1 MALKQPLIHEIA
13 ERTWL
18 INEFGCNDLYL
29 LEGSERA
36 LLIDAGSGY
45 CDLNKIIR
53 SLTDKPFDVA
63 ITHAHPDHV
72 GMMHQFDRIY
82 INEKELN
89 NKERFEAMV
98 KWKNYDTSD
107 FYLVYN
113 QHVADYDVWECTEE
127 NINKGDKDTEIVFI
141 DEGYVFDLG
150 DRKVWTGFLPGHSE
164 GHLYF
169 VDDLTKIAFTG
180 DCVNANNGT
189 SFHAAS
195 THIRYI
201 EKFLEG
207 YGKTWNRIFTGHSTY
222 GGALNVV
229 SLNVNVVRNLANAY
243 RALLR
248 GEATIEERASHLFP
262 DGPKRQIIIYG
273 TQPSQDRNATDPIVT
288 PQVSPKLWEDG
299 EEHIIP

>member
-1 MALKQPLIHEIA
+1 MGLKQPLIHEIA

-18 INEFGCNDLYL
+18 INEFGVDNLYL
-29 LEGSERA
+29 LEGSEKA
-36 LLIDAGSGY
+36 LLIDCGTAY
-45 CDLNKIIR
+45 IDLDKLIR
-53 SLTDKPFDVA
+53 SLTDKPYEVA

-82 INEKELN
+82 INEKEITD
-89 NKERFEAMV
+89 RFESTV
-98 KWKNYDTSD
+98 NWKNPDMHGFTMVDCLYPE
-107 FYLVYN
+107 
-113 QHVADYDVWECTEE
+113 QPEVWECTEA
-127 NINKGDKDTEIVFI
+127 NINKGDKNTEMVFI

-150 DRKVWTGFLPGHSE
+150 DRKIWTGFLPGHSA

-180 DCVNANNGT
+180 DCVNHNNGS

-195 THIRYI
+195 THIRYL

-207 YGKTWNRIFTGHSTY
+207 YGKTWNRIFTGHTTY
-222 GGALNVV
+222 ARDLNFTSESVY
-229 SLNVNVVRNLANAY
+229 VVRNLAEAY

-248 GEATIEERASHLFP
+248 GEAVIEEHAFHLFP
-262 DGPKRQIIIYG
+262 NGPKRKLVIYG
-273 TQPSQDRNATDPIVT
+273 TEDPKNRLSKDPKVT
-288 PQVSPKLWEDG
+288 PQVPPLLWEDG